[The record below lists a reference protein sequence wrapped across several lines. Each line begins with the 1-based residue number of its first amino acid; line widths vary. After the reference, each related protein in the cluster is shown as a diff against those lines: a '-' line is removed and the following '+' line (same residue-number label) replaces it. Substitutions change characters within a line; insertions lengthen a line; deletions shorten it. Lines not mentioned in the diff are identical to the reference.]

1 MLYAFL
7 ILTFHVDYADGIDT
21 FYHADG
27 VFPVVGTVG
36 ILGVIFYAH
45 SLRLAHV
52 ALHDCLL
59 DASHLLHGVEQSVA
73 HLLYAVAGQIA
84 LGTAWIAD
92 SHGEVALTIAVD
104 ADRQVGWLDA
114 LSHRGGV
121 GAHRHVVLGIVGR
134 TACLRVNIDAKDRYV
149 ARLARP
155 HPVVSLAT
163 KLTQ

>member
-59 DASHLLHGVEQSVA
+59 DASHLLHGIEQSVA
-73 HLLYAVAGQIA
+73 HLFYTIAGQIA
-84 LGTAWIAD
+84 FGAAWIAY
-92 SHGEVALTIAVD
+92 SH
-104 ADRQVGWLDA
+104 
-114 LSHRGGV
+114 
-121 GAHRHVVLGIVGR
+121 
-134 TACLRVNIDAKDRYV
+134 
-149 ARLARP
+149 
-155 HPVVSLAT
+155 
-163 KLTQ
+163 